1 MRFATTTRAA
11 SLRAAALSLCTL
23 ALPLA
28 PSPVR
33 TRQAAAL
40 ELPDGGAPLV
50 SLPAA
55 PSRVLDLQGW
65 LTPAE
70 AARLERILGKL
81 HEDTG
86 FELLVVT
93 QDRARARAPEPAD
106 LLRWWSRL
114 GPGTVGGGGRIGAGA
129 VAIYAD
135 RGTPGALSTN

>member
-1 MRFATTTRAA
+1 MLFATTTRAA

-93 QDRARARAPEPAD
+93 HVREPAD

-135 RGTPGALSTN
+135 RGTPGALSTS